1 MRATF
6 RKFLAEIESF
16 FTRHFSDKNLRKS
29 NQHLTKI
36 RKFCYN
42 ILLFS
47 NVFLGEIMS
56 GHSKWA
62 TIKHAKGIADAK
74 RGQLFTKFIKEI
86 SIAARMGGGDP
97 NSNPRLRTAIL
108 KARASNMPKD
118 NIERAIKKGTGELG
132 GKTFEELTYEGYAPG
147 GVAVLVE
154 VLTDNKNRAAA
165 DVRNIFNKNGGNL
178 GTTGSVS
185 RMFSRKG
192 TITYDAEKVN
202 EDELMEA
209 GLEAG
214 ADDIVN
220 EDGIITVTT
229 SQESFATV
237 METLQEKGFESL
249 SGEVG
254 MVPEAY
260 QPVDKETAAKIQKM
274 VDRLEENDDVQN
286 VYTTVEYPDDFD
298 PDAE

>member
-1 MRATF
+1 
-6 RKFLAEIESF
+6 
-16 FTRHFSDKNLRKS
+16 
-29 NQHLTKI
+29 
-36 RKFCYN
+36 
-42 ILLFS
+42 
-47 NVFLGEIMS
+47 MS

-74 RGQLFTKFIKEI
+74 RGKLFTKFIKEI

-97 NSNPRLRTAIL
+97 NSNPRLRTAII

-132 GKTFEELTYEGYAPG
+132 GAAYEEYVYEGYAPG

-165 DVRNIFNKNGGNL
+165 DVRNIFNKSGGNL
-178 GTTGSVS
+178 GVSGSVA
-185 RMFSRKG
+185 RMFQRKG
-192 TITYDAEKVN
+192 TIEFDAEKVS
-202 EDELMEA
+202 EDELMEVA
-209 GLEAG
+209 LEAG

-229 SQESFATV
+229 AADAFATV
-237 METLQEKGFESL
+237 ADALSEKGFESL

-254 MVPEAY
+254 MIPDMYTA
-260 QPVDKETAAKIQKM
+260 VDADTASKIAKLIN
-274 VDRLEENDDVQN
+274 RLEDNDDVQN
-286 VYTTVEYPDDFD
+286 VYSNVEYPDGFD

>member
-1 MRATF
+1 
-6 RKFLAEIESF
+6 
-16 FTRHFSDKNLRKS
+16 
-29 NQHLTKI
+29 
-36 RKFCYN
+36 
-42 ILLFS
+42 
-47 NVFLGEIMS
+47 MS

-74 RGQLFTKFIKEI
+74 RGKLFTKFIKEI

-97 NSNPRLRTAIL
+97 NSNPRLRTAII

-132 GKTFEELTYEGYAPG
+132 GATYEELVYEGYGAG

-165 DVRNIFNKNGGNL
+165 AVRNIFNKSGGNL
-178 GTTGSVS
+178 GVSGSVA
-185 RMFSRKG
+185 RMFQRKG
-192 TITYDAEKVN
+192 TIEFDAEKVS
-202 EDELMEA
+202 EDELMEVA
-209 GLEAG
+209 LEAG

-229 SQESFATV
+229 AADAFATV
-237 METLQEKGFESL
+237 ADALSEKGFEAL

-254 MVPEAY
+254 MIPDMYTA
-260 QPVDKETAAKIQKM
+260 VDADTASKIAKLIN
-274 VDRLEENDDVQN
+274 RLEDNDDVQN
-286 VYTTVEYPDDFD
+286 VYSNVEYPDGFD

>member
-1 MRATF
+1 
-6 RKFLAEIESF
+6 
-16 FTRHFSDKNLRKS
+16 
-29 NQHLTKI
+29 
-36 RKFCYN
+36 
-42 ILLFS
+42 
-47 NVFLGEIMS
+47 MS

-74 RGQLFTKFIKEI
+74 RGKLFTKFIKEI

-97 NSNPRLRTAIL
+97 NSNPRLRTAII

-132 GKTFEELTYEGYAPG
+132 GATYEELVYEGYGAG

-165 DVRNIFNKNGGNL
+165 DVRNIFNKSGGNL
-178 GTTGSVS
+178 GVSGSVA
-185 RMFSRKG
+185 RMFQRKG
-192 TITYDAEKVN
+192 TIEFDAEKVS
-202 EDELMEA
+202 EDELMEVA
-209 GLEAG
+209 LEAG

-220 EDGIITVTT
+220 DDGIITVTT
-229 SQESFATV
+229 AADAFATV
-237 METLQEKGFESL
+237 ADALAEKGFESL

-254 MVPEAY
+254 MIPDMYTA
-260 QPVDKETAAKIQKM
+260 VDADTASKIAKLIN
-274 VDRLEENDDVQN
+274 RLEDNDDVQN
-286 VYTTVEYPDDFD
+286 VYSNVEYPDGFD